1 MQALRRLSLSVAL
14 PATLLLIPAA
24 TSQAAPRLKPPPA
37 LVKVAHDATLGQ
49 ILVRANGR
57 TLYHFSRDR
66 NGKIGCTGACTQ
78 FWFPVLVAKGTKIAT
93 VAPGIRTGIGVINRG
108 AGQRQV
114 TYKHQPLYTFIGD
127 QQAGQTHGQG
137 FKDFGG
143 IWAVAT
149 VKASRSPGS
158 SSGGNGGYGRY

>member
-14 PATLLLIPAA
+14 PATLLFIPAA
-24 TSQAAPRLKPPPA
+24 TSQAAPHLTPPPA
-37 LVKVAHDATLGQ
+37 LVKVVHDATLGQ
-49 ILVRANGR
+49 ILVKANGR

-78 FWFPVLVAKGTKIAT
+78 FWFPLLVAKGTKIAT

-108 AGQRQV
+108 AGQIQV
-114 TYKHQPLYTFIGD
+114 TYRSQPLYTFIGD
-127 QQAGQTHGQG
+127 QQAGQTNGQG

-143 IWAVAT
+143 VWTVAT
-149 VKASRSPGS
+149 LKAPSSPASRSGGPG
-158 SSGGNGGYGRY
+158 GHGRS